1 MHGNIRILRHIS
13 GTILTVRSL
22 ITAVICDPSA
32 PLLISSSHCV
42 VITRAGASAR
52 VKSATNTISG
62 LRTVTFIS
70 VFETTAGAA
79 VHRSREQHRKN
90 ISSDHNN
97 LNLIDLIL
105 LKLYPQ
111 LTYIYK
117 KKKWLCYQRHNKIG
131 TLNNK
136 CVSSPVSFDATEELM
151 FFFSTVPGL
160 LFGCGP

>member
-1 MHGNIRILRHIS
+1 M
-13 GTILTVRSL
+13 TILTVRSL

-32 PLLISSSHCV
+32 SLLISSSHCV

-90 ISSDHNN
+90 ISSDHKN

-105 LKLYPQ
+105 LKLYPH

-117 KKKWLCYQRHNKIG
+117 KKNGSHYAIRDITKLAH
-131 TLNNK
+131 NK
-136 CVSSPVSFDATEELM
+136 CVSSLVSLDATEELM
-151 FFFSTVPGL
+151 FFFSAVPGL